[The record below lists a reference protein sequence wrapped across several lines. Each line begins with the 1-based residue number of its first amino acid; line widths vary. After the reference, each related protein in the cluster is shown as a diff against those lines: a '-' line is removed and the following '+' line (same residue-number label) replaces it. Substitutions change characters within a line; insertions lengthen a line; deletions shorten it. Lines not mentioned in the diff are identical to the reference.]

1 MGKLGPGASAL
12 VYDGA
17 LREQLKK
24 ETGCFAG
31 KEQSKWPDVPRAHGI
46 PSLYLLKGDDDLQ
59 FVKEW

>member
-1 MGKLGPGASAL
+1 M
-12 VYDGA
+12 YDGA
-17 LREQLKK
+17 LREQLKQ